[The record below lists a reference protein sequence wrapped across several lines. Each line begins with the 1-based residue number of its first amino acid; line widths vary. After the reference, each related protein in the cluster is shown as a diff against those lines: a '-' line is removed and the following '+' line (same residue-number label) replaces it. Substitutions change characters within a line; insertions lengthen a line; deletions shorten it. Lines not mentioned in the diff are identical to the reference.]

1 MAGRAPLQ
9 GRPRGSG
16 STVSRKQR
24 PPLKSADLEGGPQ
37 SDDDA
42 RGEGG
47 YRRHPGGAMNFLNH
61 VADIAN
67 ILAHR
72 ASSMVWEPF
81 DLQAPSG
88 CVLLAPRLMLTR

>member
-1 MAGRAPLQ
+1 
-9 GRPRGSG
+9 
-16 STVSRKQR
+16 
-24 PPLKSADLEGGPQ
+24 
-37 SDDDA
+37 
-42 RGEGG
+42 
-47 YRRHPGGAMNFLNH
+47 MNFLNH